1 MCGNRYPGGER
12 FYMSNEEPN
21 ADHQTAVKSEAIMEE
36 KEETK
41 KIGRL
46 CARCG
51 INPPISDK
59 HPYCASCMARMG
71 AEKRKQAA
79 KTGRKEEKSKKM
91 KEERPWL
98 KKRHRSQI

>member
-1 MCGNRYPGGER
+1 
-12 FYMSNEEPN
+12 MSNEEPN